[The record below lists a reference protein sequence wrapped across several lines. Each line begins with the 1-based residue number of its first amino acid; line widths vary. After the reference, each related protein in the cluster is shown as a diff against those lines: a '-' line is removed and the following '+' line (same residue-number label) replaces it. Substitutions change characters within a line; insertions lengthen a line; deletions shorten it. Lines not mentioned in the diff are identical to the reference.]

1 MTLLVLVILALM
13 WAAVLLPPLIRNRAE
28 GRLAD
33 SITSFRNQLDVLE
46 RATPQGE
53 LTLGQG
59 DGSSRLTLA
68 EAQRRRRTILL
79 TLGAATLLTLA
90 LAVAGGSTALWV
102 ACGVSGVLLAL
113 YAALLARARHI
124 AAERASKVLFL
135 PTATNRRLTV
145 EPEPAMLLRRSGS

>member
-1 MTLLVLVILALM
+1 VTLLVLVILALM

-46 RATPQGE
+46 RATPHGE
-53 LTLGQG
+53 LIERAG
-59 DGSSRLTLA
+59 DASRLTLA

-79 TLGAATLLTLA
+79 TLGAATLLSLA
-90 LAVAGGSTALWV
+90 LAAAGGSTALW
-102 ACGVSGVLLAL
+102 AMGGVSAVLLVL

-135 PTATNRRLTV
+135 PSAATRRPSA